1 MVFFAVAES
10 PDIGDSASE
19 ERITC
24 QFSYTNKTTFWDEN
38 GRILCGEI
46 LPRRN
51 AKNRNNKLIN

>member
-46 LPRRN
+46 LPRREN
-51 AKNRNNKLIN
+51 PLREGKLK